1 MKIKLVSKDGAL
13 DTQSFEPLLNC
24 VLSIELN
31 AEALTDSMLKAPDE
45 TALQIGKAVLKA
57 IADGVSPIPA

>member
-1 MKIKLVSKDGAL
+1 MKIKLVSKGVSL
-13 DTQSFEPLLNC
+13 DQQSFEPLLNC

-31 AEALTDSMLKAPDE
+31 AEGLSDSTLKNPDE
-45 TALQIGKAVLKA
+45 TALQVGKAVLKA